1 MLPDAVYSIKTDD
14 ESYLSLV
21 ETELSKHAPDIKSF
35 FPYHLVLLINVCFAI
50 SNRVEHV
57 QCKQLQE
64 FLGFQLGRSGR
75 KLARGNGETFYLELN
90 LGS

>member
-21 ETELSKHAPDIKSF
+21 ETELSKHASDIKSS
-35 FPYHLVLLINVCFAI
+35 FPHHLNLLINVCYAI

-57 QCKQLQE
+57 ESK
-64 FLGFQLGRSGR
+64 
-75 KLARGNGETFYLELN
+75 
-90 LGS
+90 